1 MNLWQRFIIWL
12 LSLPFQG
19 EFERECAYWREFDA
33 VWRSEM
39 EKHWREYADAR
50 RKSHADSKK

>member
-1 MNLWQRFIIWL
+1 MTLWQRFITWL

-33 VWRSEM
+33 AWRSEM
-39 EKHWREYADAR
+39 EKHWSEYCEEHDETDA
-50 RKSHADSKK
+50 